1 VYIYIVIYIHIIM
14 YIYIII
20 MFIYICG
27 KSHPSNGDLG
37 MFYLGDGADGR
48 YLSAEPKTKP

>member
-1 VYIYIVIYIHIIM
+1 M